1 VNITFDSEPLG
12 LPTVH
17 GAEISGRAHE
27 LHARA
32 GELFGLYGHAADA
45 PRANES
51 DIGYTRRI
59 LKSASRYSATWA
71 GVDFDKLPTSAL
83 PVAVT
88 QVIDGGV
95 QTFRRTGAGTG
106 QLREEVTHDHSG
118 RKLIKFYGDPENCW
132 APFKDNV
139 MRLVTGW
146 NTSLGKGANA
156 PGAVRPVGTLMSDG
170 SVRQRV

>member
-1 VNITFDSEPLG
+1 VNITFDSEPLAV
-12 LPTVH
+12 PTLH

-32 GELFGLYGHAADA
+32 GELFNLYGQAADA

-59 LKSASRYSATWA
+59 LKSASRYSAQWS

-83 PVAVT
+83 PVAVK
-88 QVIDGGV
+88 QVIDGGLE
-95 QTFRRTGAGTG
+95 TFKRSGPGCGPLRETVEVDRTG
-106 QLREEVTHDHSG
+106 
-118 RKLIKFYGDPENCW
+118 RKVSRFFGDPQHCW
-132 APFKDNV
+132 AAFKQIP
-139 MRLVTGW
+139 RYVTGW
-146 NTSLGKGANA
+146 NTALGKGANA